1 MDDSI
6 ANARREEAI
15 ERAECAAHDGM
26 KRATEIFDT
35 INKLKDEMT
44 ALCEKH
50 RTDPLDVAC
59 MIENLTEWHGAIER
73 DVRREC
79 FTGDLEWHA

>member
-6 ANARREEAI
+6 ASARREEAI
-15 ERAECAAHDGM
+15 ETAEVAAYVGM
-26 KRATEIFDT
+26 KRPTEIFDT

-50 RTDPLDVAC
+50 GTDPLDVAC
-59 MIENLTEWHGAIER
+59 MIENLTEWHHAIER

-79 FTGDLEWHA
+79 FTGSLEWMA